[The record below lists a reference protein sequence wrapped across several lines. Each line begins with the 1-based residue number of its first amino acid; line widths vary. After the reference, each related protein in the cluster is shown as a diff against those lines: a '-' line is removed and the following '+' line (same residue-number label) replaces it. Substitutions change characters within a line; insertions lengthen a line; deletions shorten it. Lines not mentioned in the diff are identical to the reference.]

1 MFDHPL
7 PRLLV
12 YLALLISL
20 AGCSLE
26 SPLEI
31 KELVFGRD
39 VVAVRLSR
47 AASVESITIG
57 DDRQE
62 LARRAPDEKGD
73 FFVLDCAWEPGR
85 PYTVQVTP
93 SGARTPL
100 TVRRTSPQKPSPV
113 ILGIVELEQD
123 VEPRGLRESAYLGG
137 RVAIS
142 ADGAYAAVGT
152 EKSHL
157 RLFRMADGRQLWS
170 RRIGEG
176 RILAIAFADRGRRL
190 LVGEQSRDAFV
201 TCFDVQTGE
210 ELWKRR
216 TADDVGEMEQGDPR
230 ARWPVIAGLAVVE
243 GEGGGPGPRCF
254 VAAKRQYEVQSNLAA
269 VSKIYGLDVAT
280 GAVLWTF
287 PEQGAMDGSPSML
300 STDAR
305 GHTVLF
311 NNWKKGNVFDKALY
325 GLSGETGRL
334 LWGWEMEQLYPGRDY
349 LIWHGFGISKDG
361 TRVVVFSQD
370 GRAFLLDHAALV
382 ESGGSAGILW
392 QREISTP
399 VLVNGMRLIGQGAT
413 AHVTDQYVLFSTGS
427 TIVQQASNARTFI
440 EHPNGN
446 SLFVHD
452 LEGRLLWTYKP
463 GGLCY
468 EIPLSADGRYV
479 ILGATHGRSQKDT
492 SGQGVYVFDHWR
504 PGSASERL
512 AWFLNTDGICISAAA
527 SEDGKR
533 IVALEYPLDMDPR
546 SEFEDVRGKH
556 RLYFLR

>member
-1 MFDHPL
+1 MKVH
-7 PRLLV
+7 RYTHILL
-12 YLALLISL
+12 LLGLIRCL
-20 AGCSLE
+20 FGCSVAP
-26 SPLEI
+26 PLEI
-31 KELVFGRD
+31 KEVAFGRE
-39 VVAVRLSR
+39 VVAVRLSH
-47 AASVESITIG
+47 AAAVESIGIG
-57 DDRQE
+57 DDQRE
-62 LARRAPDEKGD
+62 LLRHAPGETGD
-73 FFVLDCAWEPGR
+73 FFVLDCSWDPGR
-85 PYTVQVTP
+85 EYTVQVTP
-93 SGARTPL
+93 AGARAPV
-100 TVRRTSPQKPSPV
+100 TVRCTSPEKPSPL
-113 ILGIVELEQD
+113 ILGIVDLEQD

-137 RVAIS
+137 RVAVS
-142 ADGAYAAVGT
+142 SDGAHAAVGT

-190 LVGEQSRDAFV
+190 LVGEQSRDAFI
-201 TCFDVQTGE
+201 TCFDVQTGD

-216 TADDVGEMEQGDPR
+216 TADDVGEMEQGSPR

-243 GEGGGPGPRCF
+243 GEGGGPGARCF
-254 VAAKRQYEVQSNLAA
+254 VAAKRQYEAQSGLAA
-269 VSKIYGLDVAT
+269 ISKIYGLDVDT
-280 GAVLWTF
+280 GTLIWTF

-305 GHTVLF
+305 GRTVLF
-311 NNWKKGNVFDKALY
+311 NNWKKGKVFDKALY
-325 GLSGETGRL
+325 GLSGETGRA
-334 LWGWEMEQLYPGRDY
+334 LWGWELEQLHPGRDY

-370 GRAFLLDHAALV
+370 GRGFLLDHATLL
-382 ESGGSAGILW
+382 ESGGSAGVLW
-392 QREISTP
+392 QQEISSP
-399 VLVNGMRLIGQGAT
+399 VLVSGMRLVGQGAT
-413 AHVTDQYVLFSTGS
+413 AHVNDQYVLFSTGS

-446 SLFVHD
+446 SLFIHD
-452 LEGRLLWTYKP
+452 LEGRLLWTTKP

-479 ILGATHGRSQKDT
+479 ILGATHGRAQKDT

-504 PGSASERL
+504 SGSASDRL
-512 AWFLNTDGICISAAA
+512 AWFLNTDGICISVAA

-556 RLYFLR
+556 RLFFLR